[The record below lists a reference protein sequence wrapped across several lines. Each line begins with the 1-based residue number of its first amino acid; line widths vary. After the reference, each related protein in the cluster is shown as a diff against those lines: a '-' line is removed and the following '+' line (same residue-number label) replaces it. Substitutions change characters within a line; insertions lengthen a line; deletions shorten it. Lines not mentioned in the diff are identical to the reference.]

1 MVDEAAHSSANN
13 SLPSSTPA
21 SISVEDVRRIAREVA
36 TIISETP
43 VTSNPLASSQ
53 TNTSAEDAVSGKE
66 LSPGSQATP
75 LVLLGP

>member
-13 SLPSSTPA
+13 SPPSSTPA

-43 VTSNPLASSQ
+43 ITSNPLASSQ

-66 LSPGSQATP
+66 LTPGSQAT
-75 LVLLGP
+75 LFVLLGP